1 LATKRRRIRI
11 RIRGENK
18 IMAVKEAKISPIR
31 LKKLTYIIIDLKFFV
46 F

>member
-1 LATKRRRIRI
+1 MKRRRIRI

-18 IMAVKEAKISPIR
+18 IIAINEATISPIR
-31 LKKLTYIIIDLKFFV
+31 LKKFTYIIIDLKFFV